1 MLAYLVAVA
10 IVFGIYALLTIS
22 LDLHYGFTGL
32 INFGHVGFFSIG
44 AYASAILTLH
54 GLPYVVGF
62 AAAAALAALSA
73 WPLGLLALRLR
84 EDYLAIVT
92 LAFAEIV
99 RIVITAEEWL
109 TGGVQG
115 LSGIPRPFA
124 GLGIGGAAEI
134 AYLGLVAAVLLA
146 AVLLINRLVRS
157 PFGRLIQAIRDDEVA
172 VTALGKNPAGAKVRV
187 FAIGAAI
194 AGVAGALYAH
204 YMNYLVPDQFVPLV
218 TFYVWMAMI
227 LGGTGRIGGALLGT
241 AVLISILEG
250 SRVLRDIFPGVLQ
263 VEMASL
269 RLALVGLLI
278 VLFVLY
284 RPDGLL
290 GGKTKP

>member
-73 WPLGLLALRLR
+73 WPLGPLALRLR

-194 AGVAGALYAH
+194 AGIAGALYAH

>member
-194 AGVAGALYAH
+194 AGIAGALYAH